1 MSVSIKLPKHSATIR
16 SQFRAY
22 NTRARDELLRK
33 VYAPFKS
40 LQEGSPEY
48 KSLAKSGKVWEEY
61 HNPGDD
67 KPYLAIQ
74 ATMVKELEEIDR
86 WKQLLEY
93 SHKKRVFTTAL
104 INEYAHQ
111 SVGIEGNNLGTAE
124 ANIISVKLAKY
135 VDGLLEHT
143 TSSLA
148 DVLNLSLP
156 LASTLLPTEDAN
168 ETIELRNH
176 ILVCKKLV
184 EAALA
189 PSDTTGLNETYVKEL
204 ARGVLIDTTSQDMI
218 ERMAWGKRTKIGEY
232 RNLPIRVRSNNLR
245 IFPYPAEVPALMGR
259 FFEWRNES
267 VKSKKLH
274 PLLAAIH
281 IMVHFT
287 HIHPFLD
294 GNGRVGRCIL
304 ADHLIRNNLLP
315 VVFQDLERRNYLQML
330 SDAQDHNPEEL
341 CELTLSTQLDMLRT
355 FLGTD

>member
-1 MSVSIKLPKHSATIR
+1 
-16 SQFRAY
+16 
-22 NTRARDELLRK
+22 
-33 VYAPFKS
+33 
-40 LQEGSPEY
+40 
-48 KSLAKSGKVWEEY
+48 
-61 HNPGDD
+61 
-67 KPYLAIQ
+67 
-74 ATMVKELEEIDR
+74 
-86 WKQLLEY
+86 
-93 SHKKRVFTTAL
+93 
-104 INEYAHQ
+104 
-111 SVGIEGNNLGTAE
+111 
-124 ANIISVKLAKY
+124 
-135 VDGLLEHT
+135 
-143 TSSLA
+143 
-148 DVLNLSLP
+148 
-156 LASTLLPTEDAN
+156 
-168 ETIELRNH
+168 
-176 ILVCKKLV
+176 
-184 EAALA
+184 
-189 PSDTTGLNETYVKEL
+189 
-204 ARGVLIDTTSQDMI
+204 MI

-267 VKSKKLH
+267 IKSKKLH

-341 CELTLSTQLDMLRT
+341 CELALSTQLDMLRT